1 MKQLK
6 HLAFLAGLLVF
17 AMPVFGQ
24 LAPEIS
30 PFLKNLTRE
39 QKLQLLELI
48 RQQKA
53 ENLDLEIS
61 RLYNQLD
68 DTGKKA
74 ALESTIKTLHASG
87 KPIRTRVSLPKDS
100 IDFGLVMRGDIVR
113 DSIIIKNDGD
123 QPYIITETVSNC
135 GCAVAD
141 KPEFPVPPG
150 ESAVIHVEFD
160 TRNILPGPF
169 HRAISIRDNS
179 SPNQRN
185 LVYIVATVKPK
196 S

>member
-1 MKQLK
+1 M
-6 HLAFLAGLLVF
+6 AGLLVF

-48 RQQKA
+48 RQQKE
-53 ENLDLEIS
+53 ENIDREIAT
-61 RLYNQLD
+61 LYDQLD
-68 DTGKKA
+68 DSAKKI
-74 ALESTIKTLHASG
+74 ALESTIKVLQASG

-100 IDFGLVMRGDIVR
+100 IDFGPVMRGEIVR
-113 DSIIIKNDGD
+113 DSILILNDGD

-141 KPEFPVPPG
+141 KPEFPIPPG
-150 ESAVIHVEFD
+150 GTAVIHVQFD
-160 TRNILPGPF
+160 TRNILPGAF

-196 S
+196 I